1 MPSAKAQFIPS
12 IFLSSIRKWQ
22 WVVIIRKIG
31 LVKRTYKDVY
41 SFYTTNCGMS

>member
-1 MPSAKAQFIPS
+1 MWNLKVYIVLF
-12 IFLSSIRKWQ
+12 FTFE
-22 WVVIIRKIG
+22 VGGDHKIG